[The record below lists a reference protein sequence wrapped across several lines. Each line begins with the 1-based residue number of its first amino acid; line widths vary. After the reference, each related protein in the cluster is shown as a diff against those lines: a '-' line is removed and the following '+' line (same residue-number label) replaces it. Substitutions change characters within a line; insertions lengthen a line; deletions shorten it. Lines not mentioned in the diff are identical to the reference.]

1 VALKIR
7 VAVVQ
12 KFTSCYH
19 QKGTLKNLTIA
30 LMQES
35 DGDTYLSSSDLN
47 RFSSSIIQ
55 TAAATSAPLTLT
67 EANKRKTNY
76 NESLKQ
82 MSKNNVGELEAK
94 VAIVTGGSRGI
105 GAAIAKRLAA
115 ADAGDADSVRNAIE
129 RTVTTFGRLDVLVNN
144 VGFFLLTS
152 PRFEPNYLWSDRSNN
167 RPSTKSTF
175 YDET

>member
-1 VALKIR
+1 VAVKIR
-7 VAVVQ
+7 LAVVQ
-12 KFTSCYH
+12 KFTSWYH
-19 QKGTLKNLTIA
+19 QKGTLKNRTIA

-35 DGDTYLSSSDLN
+35 DSDTYLSSSGLT
-47 RFSSSIIQ
+47 RSSSGITQ
-55 TAAATSAPLTLT
+55 TAPLTLT
-67 EANKRKTNY
+67 EANQTENDL

-115 ADAGDADSVRNAIE
+115 ADAGDADAVRNAIE
-129 RTVTTFGRLDVLVNN
+129 RTVTRFGRLDVLVNN
-144 VGFFLLTS
+144 VRFFVLTS
-152 PRFEPNYLWSDRSNN
+152 PRFEPNSLWSDRSNN